1 MSARL
6 CLVFFFVF
14 FLLAS
19 GDLFK
24 RTLVKIAGPSLE
36 KKRVT
41 VQILSEIDTQII
53 GSGLRDLRGLR
64 GL

>member
-1 MSARL
+1 M
-6 CLVFFFVF
+6 F